1 MYQSNAYVC
10 RFYQAVTNSFL
21 LLEFDYMLK
30 AIDTGPYLGGGLWVS
45 FSLPQKY
52 FERRKIMIFLKS
64 I

>member
-30 AIDTGPYLGGGLWVS
+30 AIDTGPYLGGGL
-45 FSLPQKY
+45 
-52 FERRKIMIFLKS
+52 
-64 I
+64 